1 MVFLEVKS
9 HCKAKTEEYDR
20 SDLCFSEDFRM
31 FIPCPATY
39 FLETGACLSLKLA
52 TKASFRGKKTMNI
65 F

>member
-9 HCKAKTEEYDR
+9 HCKTKTEEYDQ
-20 SDLCFSEDFRM
+20 SDLCFSED

-52 TKASFRGKKTMNI
+52 TKASFRGKKTMKI
-65 F
+65 